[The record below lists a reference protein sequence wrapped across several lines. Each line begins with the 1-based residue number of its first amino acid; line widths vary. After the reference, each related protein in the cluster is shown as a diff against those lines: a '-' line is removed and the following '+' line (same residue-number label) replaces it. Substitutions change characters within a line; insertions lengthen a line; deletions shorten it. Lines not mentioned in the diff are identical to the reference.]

1 MAVKTQKPITYTYQ
15 GKDQQGKLVSG
26 ELHSKSLT
34 LAKIQLKKNG
44 VQVDQI
50 HIKRSYPFKSF
61 PHKRINHLDITLFTR
76 QLATLLQAG
85 IPLLQGL
92 TIIANGIEKPPMQQL
107 VRALN
112 IHLESGLSFADAL
125 AHYPRCFNSLFCAL
139 IQSGEQSGCL
149 DNMLDRIALHLE
161 KREQLKM
168 KINKAMK
175 YPLFVT
181 IVACIVS
188 MILMLKVV
196 PIFQDLFRS
205 FGAEL
210 PLFTQLVLN
219 LSQWFQDYIW
229 FICIVLIILP
239 ILCIHCYQR
248 SHRLRAICARFS
260 LKLPIFGNLVYK
272 AIIARYSRSLA
283 TSYAAGVPLIIAL
296 EYTAA
301 ATNHVI
307 YQNAVIK
314 IRDDVASGQQLHL
327 AMQDCKLFPNMVIQM
342 VAVGEESGALDQML
356 DKVASHFE
364 HEVDHA
370 VDGLAALIEPLL
382 MVVLAVLVGGLV
394 VAMYLPIFKMGSV
407 V

>member
-1 MAVKTQKPITYTYQ
+1 MSVKPLKSTTYTYQ
-15 GKDQQGKLVSG
+15 GKDQQGKPISG
-26 ELHSKSLT
+26 ELSSTSPT
-34 LAKIQLKKNG
+34 LAKLQLKKIG
-44 VQVDQI
+44 IQVH
-50 HIKRSYPFKSF
+50 HICVKRSHPLQRLQLKTI
-61 PHKRINHLDITLFTR
+61 KHLDISLFTR

-85 IPLLQGL
+85 VPLLHSL
-92 TIIANGIEKPPMQQL
+92 NIIAEGVEKPRMQQL
-107 VRALN
+107 LRALSTQ
-112 IHLESGLSFADAL
+112 LESGHSFADAL
-125 AHYPRCFNSLFCAL
+125 AHYPRYFNSLFCAL
-139 IQSGEQSGCL
+139 IQSGEQSGRL
-149 DNMLDRIALHLE
+149 DDMLDRIALHLE

-181 IVACIVS
+181 VIAGIVS
-188 MILMLKVV
+188 LILMLKVV
-196 PIFQDLFRS
+196 PIFQELFRS

-219 LSQWFQDYIW
+219 FSRWLQDYFGFICVALIAFP
-229 FICIVLIILP
+229 FICISSYRRSSILRD
-239 ILCIHCYQR
+239 H
-248 SHRLRAICARFS
+248 CARLS
-260 LKLPIFGNLVYK
+260 LKLPIFGDLMYK
-272 AIIARYSRSLA
+272 SIIARYSRSLA
-283 TSYAAGVPLIIAL
+283 TSYAAGVPLIEAL
-296 EYTAA
+296 GYTAA
-301 ATNHVI
+301 ATDHVI

-327 AMQDCKLFPNMVIQM
+327 AMRNCSLFPNMVIQM

-382 MVVLAVLVGGLV
+382 MLVLAVLVGGLV